1 MKKAISLFA
10 SAGIGDIALK
20 HLNYKVL
27 VANELITERANI
39 FQYNYPET
47 LMLNGDI
54 IELKEKLVEII
65 NKMMKHYNS
74 EITSPASLFSQSPHP
89 ELQEEHKVTER
100 GIYALYRNEVSP
112 TSPNSVNDFT

>member
-65 NKMMKHYNS
+65 NKMSQGSIDLALVTPGHHSILSYS
-74 EITSPASLFSQSPHP
+74 ATSPCRYS
-89 ELQEEHKVTER
+89 T
-100 GIYALYRNEVSP
+100 
-112 TSPNSVNDFT
+112 